1 MIAVWISVEMAHHVL
16 VVEGAHDAAFFGR
29 LLASRGFATAA
40 NLTEVPEFWTD
51 AIPTKYPVRRDL
63 TLERVI
69 NFPEI
74 HQRPDGEDTFGV
86 VVANG
91 DGGLLEALRATLDV
105 RDATEFATVSVV
117 LDTDWQET
125 EADRFATFID
135 MTQAWNEAGVKDGR
149 PGFPLAFPAGPGQIN
164 PGSPSVGVYLFPG
177 NGAQGALEDILL
189 SCAEHHYP
197 FLHHQAQALLDATH
211 AAYPPGGGVDPFKR
225 SRKVSGSAKARCG
238 IIANALRP
246 GSSLAV
252 SIRDAGWLPLNENAV
267 PVVTSAANFLD
278 CLLAQ

>member
-1 MIAVWISVEMAHHVL
+1 MAHHVL

-29 LLASRGFATAA
+29 LLASRGFVTVA
-40 NLTEVPEFWTD
+40 NLTEVPEFWSD
-51 AIPTKYPVRRDL
+51 FIPTKYPVRRDL

-69 NFPEI
+69 NFPEV
-74 HQRPDGEDTFGV
+74 HLRPGQEDTFGV
-86 VVANG
+86 IVANG

-105 RDATEFATVSVV
+105 RDATDFATVSVV

-125 EADRFATFID
+125 EGDRFTAFIN
-135 MTQAWNEAGVKDGR
+135 MTQAWNEAGVRDGR

-164 PGSPSVGVYLFPG
+164 QGGPCVGVYLFPG

-189 SCAEHHYP
+189 SCAEHHFP
-197 FLHHQAQALLDATH
+197 TLHHQAQAFLDATH
-211 AAYPPGGGVDPFKR
+211 AAYPAGAVDPFKR

-238 IIANALRP
+238 IIANTLRP

-252 SIRDAGWLPLNENAV
+252 SIRDAGWLPLNENAI

-278 CLLAQ
+278 GLLAH